1 MMSSIRPHSAF
12 FCLAVLLVFLGEQA
26 LAETFTMT
34 LQSKAQVAGREV
46 QLQDVALFDDAAKEI
61 PQALKSAN
69 LGLAPNPGYTRY
81 IDRGRIMASLEK
93 LGFDRDQVKLT
104 GAEGVL
110 VTVKST
116 VIGGDELNQLG
127 MAFIKSQLAHLD
139 GTRIIENERRPA
151 DLLVPKGKGLI
162 SFDVK
167 WHGGMKSAGMAIL
180 DIQVFV
186 DGEIFTTLPVNY
198 TIRCFRN
205 VLIAQEDIPRGVPFT
220 PDNTAI
226 ARAEVTRVKGRIA
239 ATLQEMNFLLAGK
252 AIRAGQ
258 VIRMEDGFS
267 PDLVLRGRMVNV
279 KVTKG
284 RLLVRARGVARDN
297 GALHEMV
304 TIQNPE
310 SGRTYKAMV
319 IGPNQVEV
327 RL

>member
-1 MMSSIRPHSAF
+1 MMSSIRPLKVL
-12 FCLAVLLVFLGEQA
+12 FCLAALLVFLGERA
-26 LAETFTMT
+26 LAENLTMI
-34 LQSKAQVAGREV
+34 LKSKAQVAGREV
-46 QLQDVALFDDAAKEI
+46 QLQDVVLFDDAEKEI
-61 PQALKSAN
+61 PQALKSAD

-81 IDRGRIMASLEK
+81 IDRERIIASLEK
-93 LGFDRDQVKLT
+93 LGYDRDQVKLK

-116 VIGGDELNQLG
+116 VIGGDELFQLG
-127 MAFIKSQLAHLD
+127 MAFIKSQLAQLD
-139 GTRIIENERRPA
+139 GTRIIEHDRRPA

-167 WHGGMKSAGMAIL
+167 WHGGLKSAGIAIL

-205 VLIAQEDIPRGVPFT
+205 VLIAQEDIPRGMPFT

-239 ATLQEMNFLLAGK
+239 ATLREMNFLLAGK
-252 AIRAGQ
+252 AIQAGQ
-258 VIRMEDGFS
+258 VIRTEDGFS

-279 KVTKG
+279 TVTKG
-284 RLLVRARGVARDN
+284 RLLVKARGMAREN
-297 GALHEMV
+297 GSLHEMV

-319 IGPNQVEV
+319 IGPNQVQV